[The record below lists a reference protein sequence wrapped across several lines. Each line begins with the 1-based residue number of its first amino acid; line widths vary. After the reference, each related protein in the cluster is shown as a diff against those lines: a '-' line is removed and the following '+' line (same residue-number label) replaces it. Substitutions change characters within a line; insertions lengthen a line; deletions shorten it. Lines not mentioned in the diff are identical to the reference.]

1 MELPMAETLKRLLTA
16 KQVRQRCGNISD
28 MSLWRWLES
37 ETLGFPKPVY
47 IMRRRFWDAD
57 EVEEFIARQAAASK
71 DAA

>member
-1 MELPMAETLKRLLTA
+1 MAETLKRLLTA
-16 KQVRQRCGNISD
+16 KQVRQRCGGISD
-28 MSLWRWLES
+28 MSLWRWLDS
-37 ETLGFPKPVY
+37 DTLGFPKPVY

>member
-1 MELPMAETLKRLLTA
+1 MAETLKRLLTA